1 MVFKHSDRNA
11 DKATGFMHY
20 FWIVIDFPLNLLRDL
35 TIPAGDGEKWDRTKM
50 AFVPFFFTFSLFF
63 LYGFLDSVWD
73 DADEDG
79 NQKMNIMF

>member
-1 MVFKHSDRNA
+1 MVFKHSDRNT

-20 FWIVIDFPLNLLRDL
+20 FWMVIDFPLNLLRDL
-35 TIPAGDGEKWDRTKM
+35 TIPAGDSEKWDRTKM

-63 LYGFLDSVWD
+63 LYGFLDSIWD
-73 DADEDG
+73 EADENG